1 MSKRYMANVCTASN
15 IMCGTLSLVLTVH
28 AQYMWAATAI
38 LAALVFDAM
47 DGRVARHFG
56 VANDFGR
63 ELDSLCD
70 VVSFGVAPGLLL
82 YSWQLHAAPWG
93 LGVLA
98 ALMYAVCGAM
108 RLARFNL
115 STDVIHGFFMG
126 LPIPTAGC
134 LAATY
139 VLSGVRLPELL
150 VAPVAMLIAWMM
162 VSGVHY
168 PNFKEKSPDPIQM
181 KAVAATLIIGAC
193 LLWWDGDLWPFVPFL
208 MYFIFGILNTC
219 WNRLAR

>member
-1 MSKRYMANVCTASN
+1 MSKRYLANACTAGN
-15 IMCGTLSLVLTVH
+15 IICGTLSLVCTMH
-28 AQYMWAATAI
+28 GEYTGAAAAI

-70 VVSFGVAPGLLL
+70 VVSFGVAPGILL
-82 YSWQLHAAPWG
+82 YSWQLHAVSA
-93 LGVLA
+93 LGIA
-98 ALMYAVCGAM
+98 AAVMYAVCGAM

-115 STDVIHGFFMG
+115 STDTIHGFFMG

-139 VLSGVRLPELL
+139 VLSGVRLSEWI
-150 VAPVAMLIAWMM
+150 VAPMAMWIAWMM
-162 VSGVHY
+162 VSAVHY
-168 PNFKEKSPDPIQM
+168 PNFKEKSPDPLQK
-181 KAVAATLIIGAC
+181 KAIAATVAVGFC
-193 LLWWDGDLWPFVPFL
+193 LLWWNVALWPFVPFL
-208 MYFIFGILNTC
+208 MYFIFGLLNTC
-219 WNRLAR
+219 WNRLAH

>member
-1 MSKRYMANVCTASN
+1 MSKRYLANFCTAGN
-15 IMCGTLSLVLTVH
+15 IMCGTISLTCT
-28 AQYMWAATAI
+28 AQSRYDWAAFAI

-70 VVSFGVAPGLLL
+70 VVSFGVAPGVLL
-82 YSWQLHAAPWG
+82 YMWQFHAAPLA
-93 LGVLA
+93 LGVIV

-115 STDVIHGFFMG
+115 STETVHGFFMG

-134 LAATY
+134 LVATY
-139 VLSGVRLPELL
+139 VLSGVRMPDMI
-150 VAPVAMLIAWMM
+150 VAPTAMLIAWMM
-162 VSGVHY
+162 VSSVHY
-168 PNFKEKSPDPIQM
+168 PNFKEQSPDPMQK
-181 KAVAATLIIGAC
+181 KAIIATVIIGAC
-193 LLWWDGDLWPFVPFL
+193 LLWWNAQLWPFVPFL
-208 MYFIFGILNTC
+208 MYFIFGLLNTC
-219 WNRLAR
+219 WNRLAA